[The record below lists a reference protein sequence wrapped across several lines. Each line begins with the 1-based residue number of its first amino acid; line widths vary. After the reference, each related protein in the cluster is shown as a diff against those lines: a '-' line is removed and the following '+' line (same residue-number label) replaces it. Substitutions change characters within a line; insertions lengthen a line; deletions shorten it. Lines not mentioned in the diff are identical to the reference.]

1 MKYQLRKYFVTKKE
15 MRKYLYLY
23 FIYFKL
29 AMNELVNLNLKFI
42 EFAYNNDVKINEYN
56 SINNIR

>member
-1 MKYQLRKYFVTKKE
+1 MKYHLRKYFVTKKE

-42 EFAYNNDVKINEYN
+42 EFAYNNDMKINEYN

>member
-42 EFAYNNDVKINEYN
+42 EFAYNNDMKINEYN